1 LDFKP
6 VIGLAVI
13 TELVLL
19 LFFLLV
25 DPVAAVLHHAAPT
38 SVGVAFA
45 ILAFPAVLLADSL
58 HKYFRA
64 RKSVPDHRAP

>member
-1 LDFKP
+1 L
-6 VIGLAVI
+6 VYAVV
-13 TELVLL
+13 TEFVLL
-19 LFFLLV
+19 LFFLLA

-45 ILAFPAVLLADSL
+45 ILAFPAVLVADSL

-64 RKSVPDHRAP
+64 RKPAPGSRRLVTDS